1 MSAYRKVTDLDN
13 IAAPWGKQVFMQS
26 VAYEG
31 GMTALRMRIKEG
43 SRFTDLELDPATAAR
58 IGHFL
63 RDWASTNGEA

>member
-1 MSAYRKVTDLDN
+1 MSAYRTVTDLDR
-13 IAAPWGKQVFMQS
+13 IAAPWGRQVFMQS

-58 IGHFL
+58 IARVL
-63 RDWASTNGEA
+63 LDWANTNGEA